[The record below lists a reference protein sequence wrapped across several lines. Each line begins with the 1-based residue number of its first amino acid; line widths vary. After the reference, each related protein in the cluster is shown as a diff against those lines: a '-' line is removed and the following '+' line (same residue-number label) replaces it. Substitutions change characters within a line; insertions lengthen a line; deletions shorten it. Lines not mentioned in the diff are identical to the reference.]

1 MTATHSTADV
11 LDGLYVQYT
20 TAIGEH
26 RDAHQHH
33 ARQADAAYAAG
44 DPDTSGRERAYA
56 DLAMTAWTKALAAAA
71 AIEATADAL
80 GVDLAHDRRRV
91 ACVCPE
97 GDTLALCRVHGLDY
111 G

>member
-1 MTATHSTADV
+1 MTMTTSTADV
-11 LDGLYVQYT
+11 LDGLYLQYT
-20 TAIGEH
+20 TVIAEH

-44 DPDTSGRERAYA
+44 DPDTCGRERAYA
-56 DLAMTAWTKALAAAA
+56 DLAMTAWNKALGAAA

-97 GDTLALCRVHGLDY
+97 SDVLALCRVHGLDY